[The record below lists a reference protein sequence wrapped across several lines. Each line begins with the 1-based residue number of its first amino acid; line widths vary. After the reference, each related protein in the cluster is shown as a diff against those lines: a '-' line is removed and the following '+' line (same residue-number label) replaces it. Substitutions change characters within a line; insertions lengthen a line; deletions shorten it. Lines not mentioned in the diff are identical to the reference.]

1 MAKSVSS
8 RSWKAYFTT
17 GIPPETL
24 ALFALVLES
33 RADPGSGTEEPDSV
47 MAALTARGWRPD
59 VRHPGTTA
67 WDAAVTSGFTCM
79 LPALIQDQDPHEG
92 LPGWQAWAEPKA

>member
-1 MAKSVSS
+1 
-8 RSWKAYFTT
+8 
-17 GIPPETL
+17 
-24 ALFALVLES
+24 
-33 RADPGSGTEEPDSV
+33 